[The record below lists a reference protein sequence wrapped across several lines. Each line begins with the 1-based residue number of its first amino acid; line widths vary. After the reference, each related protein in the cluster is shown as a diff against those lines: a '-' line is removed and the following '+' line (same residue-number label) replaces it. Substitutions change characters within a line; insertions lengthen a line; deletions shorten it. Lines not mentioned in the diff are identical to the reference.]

1 MKKNTTC
8 AFNDWRITCAT
19 ISVAAFVG
27 FFASSAAAQFAPMP
41 QPTAPESASGISAKP
56 LVTAKR
62 QMVVAANP
70 LAADAGLEIL
80 RAGGSAVDAMIATQ
94 LVLNLV
100 EPQSSG
106 IGGGAFL
113 LHWTEATRQLK
124 SYDGRE
130 TAPQAADAKQFLN
143 ADGTPKS
150 YPAAILGGT
159 STGVPGTMALL
170 ETAYKSHGRLLWA
183 QLFAPAIKIAEEGFA
198 VSARLNALSADPMSG
213 GPNAF
218 DAAAR
223 AYFFDA
229 DGKPWP
235 VGHVLKNP
243 SFAATL
249 RVLAENGATGF
260 YSGSVAEGIV
270 GTLAHAAT
278 APSGMT
284 LADLAGYRVKERPP
298 VCTVY
303 RRHRICGMGPPSSG
317 ALTVAATLALVEPFG
332 LGTAPMN
339 PAALHLI
346 AEAEKLAYADRD
358 QYIADPD
365 SVPAPMGMLDRAYL
379 ARRRALI
386 RADKAM
392 PVAAAGVPP
401 GIIAQRAGLDATME
415 AAGTSHVAIIDADGN
430 AVALTT
436 TIEFAFGAHKMAG
449 GFLLNN
455 ELTDFSFKPVDDQ
468 GRRIANAVG
477 PGKRPRSSMSPT
489 LVFQPNG
496 RLMAVLGSAGGS
508 EIIPHVV
515 KTLVAIIDW
524 KLDAQSA
531 VDLPNFGSRNGP
543 FELETRLAG
552 QLLGLK
558 MALYGQTVR
567 PLTAPSGLHAIVRRP
582 TGLLE
587 GGADP
592 RREGVA
598 RGD

>member
-1 MKKNTTC
+1 MFVSSKSSRHVLLAVFGLAIC
-8 AFNDWRITCAT
+8 AAGMAELAT
-19 ISVAAFVG
+19 
-27 FFASSAAAQFAPMP
+27 AQLAP
-41 QPTAPESASGISAKP
+41 APPADPEAASGIAAKP

-80 RAGGSAVDAMIATQ
+80 RAGGSAVDAAIATQ

-106 IGGGAFL
+106 IGGGAFM
-113 LHWTEATRQLK
+113 LHWTNATRQLK

-130 TAPQAADAKQFLN
+130 TAPQAADPKQFLN

-150 YPAAILGGT
+150 FPAAILGGT
-159 STGVPGTMALL
+159 STGVPGTIALL
-170 ETAYKSHGRLLWA
+170 ETAYKSHGRLPWA
-183 QLFAPAIKIAEEGFA
+183 RLFEPAIKLADAGFA
-198 VSARLNALSADPMSG
+198 VSPRLNALLSDPMSG

-218 DAAAR
+218 DATAR
-223 AYFFDA
+223 DYFFDA
-229 DGKPWP
+229 GGKPWP
-235 VGHVLKNP
+235 AGHVLKNP
-243 SFAATL
+243 ALAATL
-249 RVLAENGATGF
+249 RTLSANGATAF
-260 YSGSVAEGIV
+260 YNGAIAEGIV
-270 GTLAHAAT
+270 DTLTHAAI
-278 APSGMT
+278 APSNIT
-284 LADLAGYRVKERPP
+284 SADLAAYRIKQRPP
-298 VCTVY
+298 VCTTY

-317 ALTVAATLALVEPFG
+317 ALTVAATLALVEPFD
-332 LGTAPMN
+332 LGSTPMN

-346 AEAEKLAYADRD
+346 AEAEKLAFADRD

-365 SVPAPMGMLDRAYL
+365 VVPAPMGMIDRRYL
-379 ARRRALI
+379 AQRRALI

-392 PVAAAGVPP
+392 PFAEAGTPP
-401 GIIAQRAGLDATME
+401 GIAAKRAGLDATVE
-415 AAGTSHVAIIDADGN
+415 AAGTSHVAIIDAAGN

-436 TIEFAFGAHKMAG
+436 TIEFAFGAHKLTG

-455 ELTDFSFKPVDDQ
+455 ELTDFSFKPIDDQ
-468 GRRIANAVG
+468 GRPIANAVG
-477 PGKRPRSSMSPT
+477 PGKRPRSSMAPT
-489 LVFQPNG
+489 FVFAPNG

-515 KTLVAIIDW
+515 KTIVGLIDW

-543 FELETRLAG
+543 FELETKLAG

-558 MALYGQTVR
+558 MALYGQAVR

-582 TGLLE
+582 NGLLE